1 MGFLIGTIVTLFV
14 LLSLFLI
21 LLVMIQTGKGGSAGM
36 LGGSTASQSVFGA
49 STADVMTKTTRVSA
63 ILFILL
69 SLTLSFLFAK
79 KDDVLLPEVEPTLE
93 APVDATNT
101 NEATPVTP
109 SSPAK

>member
-1 MGFLIGTIVTLFV
+1 MGFFIGTILTLFI

-21 LLVMIQTGKGGSAGM
+21 LLVMIQTGKGGTSGM

-63 ILFILL
+63 ILFIAL

-79 KDDVLLPEVEPTLE
+79 KDEVLLPEVEPTLE
-93 APVDATNT
+93 TPINA
-101 NEATPVTP
+101 NETVPQTTPTP
-109 SSPAK
+109 SP

>member
-1 MGFLIGTIVTLFV
+1 MGFFIGTILTLFI

-49 STADVMTKTTRVSA
+49 STADVMTKTTRVA
-63 ILFILL
+63 AVLFIAL

-79 KDDVLLPEVEPTLE
+79 KDEVLLPEIEPSLE
-93 APVDATNT
+93 APVNASETLPENT
-101 NEATPVTP
+101 TPATP
-109 SSPAK
+109 

>member
-1 MGFLIGTIVTLFV
+1 MGFFIGTILTLFI

-49 STADVMTKTTRVSA
+49 STADVMTKTTRVA
-63 ILFILL
+63 AVLFIAL

-79 KDDVLLPEVEPTLE
+79 KDEVLLPDVEPSLE
-93 APVDATNT
+93 APVNA
-101 NEATPVTP
+101 NETLPETPAPTTP
-109 SSPAK
+109 